1 VGCEVVQGSCTGV
14 TTHDVVVAEP
24 GTTQYG
30 SVDSESPVAHVVT
43 ATSTSG
49 ATCGAGVGVGAGVD
63 GCGVEVGIAVC
74 DGAGASLAEGQGV
87 RSGVG
92 RKVAGR
98 VADDDEDGDA
108 LGVRVSAIGLELAVS
123 EPDGTA
129 VPLIAAIGFGDPGRP
144 IGAVPVGWDEPESE
158 QDATASATPRATQSN
173 TRPRGRRH
181 WDAVIAGTRPGLATR
196 LGPPRGVESC
206 SSSSMVGSS
215 ITPDERNR

>member
-24 GTTQYG
+24 GSAQYG
-30 SVDSESPVAHVVT
+30 SVDTESPVAHVVT

-74 DGAGASLAEGQGV
+74 DGEGRAPAKGRGV

-92 RKVAGR
+92 LRVARR
-98 VADDDEDGDA
+98 VADNDEDGNA
-108 LGVRVSAIGLELAVS
+108 LGAGVSAMGLELAVS

-129 VPLIAAIGFGDPGRP
+129 VPLIAAIGFGDPGWP

-158 QDATASATPRATQSN
+158 QDATASATPRTTQSN
-173 TRPRGRRH
+173 TRPRSRRH
-181 WDAVIAGTRPGLATR
+181 WNALIAETRFGIATL
-196 LGPPRGVESC
+196 LGPPRGTESC

-215 ITPDERNR
+215 ITPDERDR

>member
-24 GTTQYG
+24 GTVQYG

-92 RKVAGR
+92 LRVARR

-108 LGVRVSAIGLELAVS
+108 LGARISAIGLEIAVS

-158 QDATASATPRATQSN
+158 QDATASATPRTTQSN
-173 TRPRGRRH
+173 TRPRSLRQ
-181 WDAVIAGTRPGLATR
+181 WNALIAETRFGVATQ
-196 LGPPRGVESC
+196 LGPPRGTESC

>member
-1 VGCEVVQGSCTGV
+1 MGCEVVQGSCTGV

-63 GCGVEVGIAVC
+63 GRGVEVGIAVC
-74 DGAGASLAEGQGV
+74 DGAGARPTEGQGV

-92 RKVAGR
+92 REVAGK
-98 VADDDEDGDA
+98 VADDDEYGDA
-108 LGVRVSAIGLELAVS
+108 LGARVSAIGLELAVS

-144 IGAVPVGWDEPESE
+144 IGAVPVGWDELESE
-158 QDATASATPRATQSN
+158 QDATASATPRTTQSN
-173 TRPRGRRH
+173 TRPRSRRQ
-181 WDAVIAGTRPGLATR
+181 WNALIAEIRFGVATL
-196 LGPPRGVESC
+196 LGPPRETESSA
-206 SSSSMVGSS
+206 SSSIVGSS
-215 ITPDERNR
+215 ITPNERDG

>member
-1 VGCEVVQGSCTGV
+1 VVCEVVQGSCTGV
-14 TTHDVVVAEP
+14 TTHDVVFAEP
-24 GTTQYG
+24 GSAQYG
-30 SVDSESPVAHVVT
+30 SVDTESPVAHVVT

-74 DGAGASLAEGQGV
+74 DGAGEAPAEGQGV

-92 RKVAGR
+92 LKVAGG
-98 VADDDEDGDA
+98 VADNDDDGNA
-108 LGVRVSAIGLELAVS
+108 LGAGVSAMGLELAVS

-129 VPLIAAIGFGDPGRP
+129 VPLIAAIGFGDPRRP
-144 IGAVPVGWDEPESE
+144 MGAVPVDWDEPEGE
-158 QDATASATPRATQSN
+158 QDATASATPRTTQSN
-173 TRPRGRRH
+173 TRPRSLRQ
-181 WDAVIAGTRPGLATR
+181 WNALIAETRFGVATL
-196 LGPPRGVESC
+196 LGPPRGTESC